1 MAPISYRAFRR
12 SFGAECFVSD
22 LDHVEWRLKKG
33 VPTPVAILELTRLED
48 SDNFEQVKWEVL
60 DKFHENVRG
69 EFVIEMGD
77 ELRVSVFAVVFE
89 KDLKRFWV
97 GNLTEDLDLAN
108 REDHWMQ
115 LDNSQYEEWITNLG
129 ESDDNEGR

>member
-1 MAPISYRAFRR
+1 MAPMSYRAYRR
-12 SFGAECFVSD
+12 SFEAGCFVSD
-22 LDHVEWRLKKG
+22 IDHVEWRMIDG
-33 VPTPVAILELTRLED
+33 FPTPVAILELTRLVD
-48 SDNFEQVKWEVL
+48 SDDFKHVRWEVL
-60 DKFHENVRG
+60 DRFHENVRG
-69 EFVIEMGD
+69 EFILEMGK
-77 ELRVSVFAVVFE
+77 ELGVSVFAVVFE

-115 LDNSQYEEWITNLG
+115 LDNSQYEKWITNLG